1 MRFATRTFLLC
12 FGPLALLLLVSFW
25 SVQVLV
31 QRTVRDQLES
41 SLRQTHQSI
50 AKMQTKNDARD
61 ARLLRILG
69 ESSTLKAGLQLLL
82 AAHNSRE
89 ARVTV
94 DDQLVEMS
102 EELGFDVL
110 MISDPAGKPLAGVFR
125 VADQLAPIDFSRTHP
140 PLRGLLTL
148 GGAAY
153 QIGSTS
159 IDQGDENLGTLSIGE
174 RLDFSGFSTPVVLMH
189 NGDAVESTLPGMSGA
204 EIESSLKSCGP
215 AVDCE
220 VRLRNETY
228 VSASMKS
235 VSFGEGYSIRT
246 FQNLD
251 AANRPVQTILHTV
264 FTIAGLG
271 AVIAGVILSAV
282 LSRSIV
288 KPIASV
294 VERLRESEKTGVLPE
309 FRALATSIQEI
320 GELTESFNHAG
331 AAIRDARRTLQHAYV
346 EFVGSLASALDAR
359 DPYTAGHSRRVS
371 EYSLAIGRQLTLD
384 SDQLDDLRIGALLHD
399 IGKIGIP
406 DKILQKAGSLTN
418 EEFALL
424 RQHPTIGR
432 RILEGVKGFHPYLP
446 IVELHHENWDGKGYP
461 LGLEQSATPLQAR
474 IVKIADAYD
483 AMTSDRPYRPG
494 MSDAEA
500 IRRLEESSGT
510 EFDPIIVNAFVA
522 SGIHA
527 QAQPSGG
534 QPSEARSL
542 RNLGTAIGIEAAR
555 PVPIEDSSK

>member
-1 MRFATRTFLLC
+1 MRFATRTFLLSFC
-12 FGPLALLLLVSFW
+12 PLALLLLVSFW
-25 SVQVLV
+25 AVQVVV
-31 QRTVRDQLES
+31 QRAVRTQLES
-41 SLRQTHQSI
+41 SLRQTHESIERLQS
-50 AKMQTKNDARD
+50 KNDARD

-69 ESSTLKAGLQLLL
+69 ENSTLKAGLQLLL

-94 DDQLVEMS
+94 EDQLTEMS
-102 EELGFDVL
+102 QELGFDVL
-110 MISDPAGKPLAGVFR
+110 MISDPTGKPLAGVFR
-125 VADQLAPIDFSRTHP
+125 VADQLAPMDFFRTHP
-140 PLRGLLTL
+140 PLQGLLTL

-159 IDQGDENLGTLSIGE
+159 IDQGDENLGTFSIGE
-174 RLDFSGFSTPVVLMH
+174 RLDFSGFSTPVVLLH
-189 NGDAVESTLPGMSGA
+189 NGAAVESTLPGISRA
-204 EIESSLKSCGP
+204 EIETSLKSCNQ
-215 AVDCE
+215 ADCE
-220 VRLRNETY
+220 VRLRDDTY
-228 VSASMKS
+228 VSASMNS

-246 FQNLD
+246 FQDLD
-251 AANRPVQTILHTV
+251 AANRPVQTVLRAV
-264 FTIAGLG
+264 FLMAGLG
-271 AVIAGVILSAV
+271 ALIAAVILSAV

-288 KPIASV
+288 KPIAAV

-309 FRALATSIQEI
+309 FRVLATSIQEI

-331 AAIRDARRTLQHAYV
+331 AAIRDARQTLQRAYV

-371 EYSLAIGRQLTLD
+371 EYSLAIGRQLNLNA
-384 SDQLDDLRIGALLHD
+384 DQLDDLRIGALLHD

-406 DKILQKAGSLTN
+406 DKILLKAGALSN

-446 IVELHHENWDGKGYP
+446 VVELHHENWNGKGYP
-461 LGLEQSATPLQAR
+461 RGMERTDTPLQAR

-500 IRRLEESSGT
+500 IARLEQASGT
-510 EFDPIIVNAFVA
+510 EFDPDIVKAFVA
-522 SGIHA
+522 SGVHA
-527 QAQPSGG
+527 TQQPNES
-534 QPSEARSL
+534 RSL
-542 RNLGTAIGIEAAR
+542 RNLGTAIE
-555 PVPIEDSSK
+555 VQTVQFEDAPK

>member
-1 MRFATRTFLLC
+1 MRFATRTFLLS
-12 FGPLALLLLVSFW
+12 FGPLALLLLISFW
-25 SVQVLV
+25 AVQVLV
-31 QRTVRDQLES
+31 QRAVRDQLES
-41 SLRQTHQSI
+41 SLRQTHESI
-50 AKMQTKNDARD
+50 ARMQAKNDARD

-69 ESSTLKAGLQLLL
+69 ENSTLKAGLQLLL
-82 AAHNSRE
+82 ASRNSRE
-89 ARVTV
+89 ARITV
-94 DDQLVEMS
+94 EDQLTEMS
-102 EELGFDVL
+102 DELGFDVL

-174 RLDFSGFSTPVVLMH
+174 RLDFSGFSTPVVLLH
-189 NGDAVESTLPGMSGA
+189 NGDAVESTLPGISRA
-204 EIESSLKSCGP
+204 EIESSLKSCNQ
-215 AVDCE
+215 VDCE
-220 VRLRNETY
+220 VHLRNETY
-228 VSASMKS
+228 VSASMQG
-235 VSFGEGYSIRT
+235 VSFGEGYTIRT
-246 FQNLD
+246 FQDLD
-251 AANRPVQTILHTV
+251 AANRPVQTVLHAV
-264 FTIAGLG
+264 F
-271 AVIAGVILSAV
+271 VIAGVGALIAAVIVSAL

-288 KPIASV
+288 KPIAAV

-371 EYSLAIGRQLTLD
+371 EYSLAIGRQLNLD
-384 SDQLDDLRIGALLHD
+384 SDQLDELRIGALLHD

-406 DKILQKAGSLTN
+406 DKVLQKAGALNN

-432 RILEGVKGFHPYLP
+432 RILEGVKGFHPYLSV
-446 IVELHHENWDGKGYP
+446 VELHHENWNGKGYP
-461 LGLEQSATPLQAR
+461 RALERTDTPLQAR

-494 MSDAEA
+494 MTDSEA
-500 IRRLEESSGT
+500 IGRLEEASGS
-510 EFDPIIVNAFVA
+510 EFDPDIVRAFVA
-522 SGIHA
+522 SGIHV
-527 QAQPSGG
+527 QP
-534 QPSEARSL
+534 QPSETRSL
-542 RNLGTAIGIEAAR
+542 RNLGAAVR
-555 PVPIEDSSK
+555 ADVPQPVEDLPQ

>member
-1 MRFATRTFLLC
+1 MRFATRTFLLS
-12 FGPLALLLLVSFW
+12 FGPLALLLLGSFW
-25 SVQVLV
+25 AVQILV
-31 QRTVRDQLES
+31 QHAVRDQLGS

-50 AKMQTKNDARD
+50 AQMQSKNEAHD

-69 ESSTLKAGLQLLL
+69 ENSTLKAGLQLLL
-82 AAHNSRE
+82 ASRDSRE
-89 ARVTV
+89 ARITV
-94 DDQLVEMS
+94 EDQLTEMS
-102 EELGFDVL
+102 DELGFDVL

-125 VADQLAPIDFSRTHP
+125 VANQLAPIDFSRTHP

-153 QIGSTS
+153 RIGSTA
-159 IDQGDENLGTLSIGE
+159 IDQGEENLGTLSIGE

-189 NGDAVESTLPGMSGA
+189 NGSAVESTLPGISLA
-204 EIESSLKSCGP
+204 EIETSLKSCAV

-220 VRLRNETY
+220 VHLRSATY
-228 VSASMKS
+228 VSASMQS
-235 VSFGEGYSIRT
+235 VSFGEGFSIRT
-246 FQNLD
+246 FQDLD
-251 AANRPVQTILHTV
+251 AANRPVQTVLRAV
-264 FTIAGLG
+264 FLIAGLG
-271 AVIAGVILSAV
+271 TLIAAVILSAV

-371 EYSLAIGRQLTLD
+371 EYSLAIGRQLNLD
-384 SDQLDDLRIGALLHD
+384 QDQLDELRIGALLHD

-406 DKILQKAGSLTN
+406 DKILQKAGALSN

-446 IVELHHENWDGKGYP
+446 VVELHHENWNGKGYP
-461 LGLEQSATPLQAR
+461 RGLERTGTPLEAR

-494 MSDAEA
+494 MSDTEA
-500 IRRLEESSGT
+500 IGRLQEASGI
-510 EFDPIIVNAFVA
+510 EFDPDIVKAFIA
-522 SGIHA
+522 SGARAKHE
-527 QAQPSGG
+527 PD
-534 QPSEARSL
+534 EATSL
-542 RNLGTAIGIEAAR
+542 RYLGVAVNSDAVQ
-555 PVPIEDSSK
+555 PVPVEDSIQ

>member
-1 MRFATRTFLLC
+1 MRFATRTFLLS
-12 FGPLALLLLVSFW
+12 FGPLALLLLISFW
-25 SVQVLV
+25 AVQVLV
-31 QRTVRDQLES
+31 QRAVRDQLES
-41 SLRQTHQSI
+41 SLRQTHESI
-50 AKMQTKNDARD
+50 ARMQAKNDARD

-69 ESSTLKAGLQLLL
+69 ENSTLKAGLQLLL
-82 AAHNSRE
+82 ASRNSRE

-94 DDQLVEMS
+94 EDQLTEMS
-102 EELGFDVL
+102 DELGFDVL

-148 GGAAY
+148 SGAAY
-153 QIGSTS
+153 QIGSTA

-174 RLDFSGFSTPVVLMH
+174 RLDFSGFSTPVVLLH
-189 NGDAVESTLPGMSGA
+189 NGDAVESTLPGISRA
-204 EIESSLKSCGP
+204 EIESSLKSCNQ
-215 AVDCE
+215 ADCE
-220 VRLRNETY
+220 VHLRNETY
-228 VSASMKS
+228 VSASMQS
-235 VSFGEGYSIRT
+235 VSFGEGYTIRT
-246 FQNLD
+246 FQDLD
-251 AANRPVQTILHTV
+251 AANRPVQTVLHAV
-264 FTIAGLG
+264 FVIAGLG
-271 AVIAGVILSAV
+271 ALIAAVIVSAL

-288 KPIASV
+288 KPIAAV

-371 EYSLAIGRQLTLD
+371 EYSLAIGRQLKLD
-384 SDQLDDLRIGALLHD
+384 SDQLDELRIGALLHD

-406 DKILQKAGSLTN
+406 DKVLQKAGALNN

-432 RILEGVKGFHPYLP
+432 RILEGVKGFHPYLSV
-446 IVELHHENWDGKGYP
+446 VELHHENWNGKGYP
-461 LGLEQSATPLQAR
+461 RALERTATPLQAR

-494 MSDAEA
+494 MTDSEA
-500 IRRLEESSGT
+500 IRRLEEASGT
-510 EFDPIIVNAFVA
+510 EFDPDIVKAFVA

-527 QAQPSGG
+527 QQ

-542 RNLGTAIGIEAAR
+542 RNLGAAVR
-555 PVPIEDSSK
+555 ADAPQPAPVEDLLQ

>member
-1 MRFATRTFLLC
+1 MRFATRTFLLS

-25 SVQVLV
+25 AVQILV
-31 QRTVRDQLES
+31 QNAVRDQLES

-50 AKMQTKNDARD
+50 AQMQSKNEAHD

-69 ESSTLKAGLQLLL
+69 ENSTLKAGLQLLL
-82 AAHNSRE
+82 ASRDSRE
-89 ARVTV
+89 ARITV
-94 DDQLVEMS
+94 EDQLTEMS
-102 EELGFDVL
+102 DELGFDVL
-110 MISDPAGKPLAGVFR
+110 MISDPTGKPLAGVFR
-125 VADQLAPIDFSRTHP
+125 VANQLAPIDFARTHP

-153 QIGSTS
+153 RIASTS
-159 IDQGDENLGTLSIGE
+159 IDQGVENLGTLSIGE

-189 NGDAVESTLPGMSGA
+189 NASAVESTLPGISLA
-204 EIESSLKSCGP
+204 EIETSLQSCA
-215 AVDCE
+215 AVECE
-220 VRLRNETY
+220 VHLRGTTY
-228 VSASMKS
+228 VSASMQS
-235 VSFGEGYSIRT
+235 VSFGDGFSIRT
-246 FQNLD
+246 FQDLD
-251 AANRPVQTILHTV
+251 AANRPVQTVLHTV
-264 FTIAGLG
+264 F
-271 AVIAGVILSAV
+271 VIAGVGTLLAAVILSAV

-371 EYSLAIGRQLTLD
+371 EYSLAIGRQLNLTQ
-384 SDQLDDLRIGALLHD
+384 DQLDDLRIGALLHD

-406 DKILQKAGSLTN
+406 DKVLQKAGALSN

-446 IVELHHENWDGKGYP
+446 VVELHHENWNGKGYP
-461 LGLEQSATPLQAR
+461 RGLEHTNTPLEAR

-494 MSDAEA
+494 MNDAEA
-500 IRRLEESSGT
+500 IRRLQDAAGI
-510 EFDPIIVNAFVA
+510 EFDPEIVHAFVA
-522 SGIHA
+522 CGIRA
-527 QAQPSGG
+527 QHEPDES
-534 QPSEARSL
+534 RSL
-542 RNLGTAIGIEAAR
+542 RYLGAAVNMETA
-555 PVPIEDSSK
+555 VPIVEDSIQ